1 MVWHSRAGNISFCAL
16 HLMSR
21 QQGHRGFQQIS
32 TKYMMP
38 LFLKKLSWPSDII
51 VKLWCN
57 QRHKNWGVPGC
68 KKWLNDGTLC
78 DRNRKR
84 HYFPRLLST
93 GNNGTTGTTV
103 ENLHERRQKWLIE
116 EEKKAKREIQNQIH
130 WVNGR
135 AFTQWRAL
143 ILLLRWWFKTRMLDQ
158 RLPNLCVINLCLIPP
173 FHITEIRV
181 WIRTVVFLALDSS
194 QAVSGSHD
202 AINS

>member
-16 HLMSR
+16 HLVSR

-57 QRHKNWGVPGC
+57 QRHKGC

-103 ENLHERRQKWLIE
+103 ENLHERRQKWLIKQ
-116 EEKKAKREIQNQIH
+116 EKKAKREIQNQIH

-143 ILLLRWWFKTRMLDQ
+143 ILLLRWWFESSMLDQ
-158 RLPNLCVINLCLIPP
+158 RLTKPA
-173 FHITEIRV
+173 FY
-181 WIRTVVFLALDSS
+181 
-194 QAVSGSHD
+194 
-202 AINS
+202 